1 MPAPVSTTTRVEVG
15 LKLACKTLVAL
26 AVSFA
31 ALPLANPVSASSRPN
46 ISSVAVL
53 SSSHTLGIRLP
64 PGVSF
69 TAAQDLFTT
78 NGAVYVIVIGGDF
91 TTHGWEGRK
100 MMGTGPEPLASHF
113 AGRVTTKRCDRCVLR
128 TQQGAGQPSHAC
140 GQWAEGRWKV
150 PEVATNEGAEG
161 VRHFEAGVVV
171 GSVPV
176 PSNA

>member
-113 AGRVTTKRCDRCVLR
+113 AVASPRN
-128 TQQGAGQPSHAC
+128 GAIDAYFALNKAPANLPTLVVNGP
-140 GQWAEGRWKV
+140 K
-150 PEVATNEGAEG
+150 
-161 VRHFEAGVVV
+161 VV
-171 GSVPV
+171 GRFQR
-176 PSNA
+176 